1 MATIVRKI
9 NLVKSDP
16 VNNNNKFW
24 RGTEFDNGDV
34 LCEWGRVGDSGQS
47 KMFPGV
53 GGSFLDKKVREKKT
67 SGRNDEIAYRE
78 VDVIDSNVV
87 PVKAS
92 TQSSVVSGVKLAE
105 IAKKQIKS
113 SSRSKEVTDLIDF
126 LTKVN
131 VHNITSFC
139 GDQIKYNY
147 DTGLFQTPL
156 GLVSQTTIDGARNVL
171 SDIGDCVS
179 NGDYGNTLLEHTRS
193 YFMMI
198 PQNIGHKK
206 LDINEFWSS
215 FQKVQAQNSLLD
227 GLQASLVQ
235 ATTPVKDAKSDAK
248 PDKVEEQVFNT
259 ELDIVTDSKISKRL
273 FDNYEW
279 AKSTQH
285 SCHNYRP
292 IKVWSV
298 HIEAMRNSYSNYGKK
313 LSNQIEG
320 YHGTGPENIL
330 SLLKTG
336 FLVRPPKNAKI
347 AGKMFG
353 PGTYTAPCHIKGSS
367 TKACNYAIG
376 YWGGGSASRTFM
388 FVCDVAMGK
397 FYTPSSSCS
406 GVPSGYD
413 SCWAKGGHK
422 SGVLNDECIV
432 YKESQIDIKYLIEL
446 KA

>member
-1 MATIVRKI
+1 MATAIRKI

-47 KMFPGV
+47 KIFPGV

-78 VDVIDSNVV
+78 VDIIDSVV
-87 PVKAS
+87 PNIKPSNQPKAINGS
-92 TQSSVVSGVKLAE
+92 NLAE

-113 SSRSKEVTDLIDF
+113 SSKSKEIVDLIEF
-126 LTKVN
+126 FTKVN
-131 VHNITSFC
+131 VHNITSFS
-139 GDQIKYNY
+139 GGQITYNI
-147 DTGLFQTPL
+147 DTGMFQTPM
-156 GLVSQTTIDGARNVL
+156 GLVSQATIDDARNIL
-171 SDIGDCVS
+171 SEIGDCVS
-179 NGDYGNTLLEHTRS
+179 NGDYGNALLEHTRS
-193 YFMMI
+193 YLMKI
-198 PQNIGHKK
+198 PQDIGRHK
-206 LDINEFWSS
+206 LDIKNFWADTN
-215 FQKVQAQNSLLD
+215 KVQAQNSVLD

-235 ATTPVKDAKSDAK
+235 ATTPKKGSSDVVKE
-248 PDKVEEQVFNT
+248 DKEEQVFNT
-259 ELDIVTDSKISKRL
+259 ELEIVNDPKIIKRL

-279 AKSTQH
+279 AKSNQH

-292 IKVWSV
+292 KKVWEV
-298 HIEAMRNSYSNYGKK
+298 HIKAMRDSYRSFGKS

-320 YHGTGPENIL
+320 YHGTGAENIL

-353 PGTYTAPCHIKGSS
+353 PGTYTAPCHVQGSS
-367 TKACNYAIG
+367 TKALNYATG
-376 YWGGGSASRTFM
+376 HWTGKSSSRVFM

-397 FYTPSSSCS
+397 FYTPSAPCNN
-406 GVPSGYD
+406 VPHGYD
-413 SCWAKGGHK
+413 SCWAKGGYK

-432 YKESQIDIKYLIEL
+432 YKEAQIDIKYLMEFN
-446 KA
+446 A